1 MKFQGFAN
9 EAGRKISLVL
19 GIYTLPLVDRVQ
31 IQVQREMDGRSL
43 PLVYKSAMFLSP
55 LLFKKRHVRN
65 VLLAIA
71 FSHFVE
77 GTPRSD
83 LKNSF

>member
-43 PLVYKSAMFLSP
+43 PLVYKSAMFFVSLTFQKETREKCPSGYCIFA
-55 LLFKKRHVRN
+55 LRGRN
-65 VLLAIA
+65 
-71 FSHFVE
+71 
-77 GTPRSD
+77 T
-83 LKNSF
+83 SF